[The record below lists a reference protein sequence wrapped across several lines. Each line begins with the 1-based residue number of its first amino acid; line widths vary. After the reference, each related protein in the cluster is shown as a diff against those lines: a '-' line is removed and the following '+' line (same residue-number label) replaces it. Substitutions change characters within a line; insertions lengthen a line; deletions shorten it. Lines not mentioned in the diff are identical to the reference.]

1 MLETKREMGESV
13 SEYTSEDNSRGRE
26 ITRTV
31 EVFDNLSCINQSY
44 WKGIKSFV
52 CVTRSGKI
60 NHKPYQERVYY
71 ICSLKL
77 TAQEFEK
84 RIREHWLIENQNHW
98 IRDVVFREDS
108 SRICSGM
115 AAQNFAIIR
124 SIVLNLLRM
133 NGENSPTKTQRMIAN
148 NINYLLLFCT

>member
-1 MLETKREMGESV
+1 
-13 SEYTSEDNSRGRE
+13 
-26 ITRTV
+26 
-31 EVFDNLSCINQSY
+31 VFDDLSCINQRY
-44 WKGIKSFV
+44 WKGIKSFF
-52 CVTRSGKI
+52 CITRSGKRDQ
-60 NHKPYQERVYY
+60 KLYYERVYY

-98 IRDVVFREDS
+98 IRDVVLREDH
-108 SRICSGM
+108 SRIPSGM

-124 SIVLNLLRM
+124 SVVLNLLRM
-133 NGENSPTKTQRMIAN
+133 NGEHSPTKTQRMIAD

>member
-13 SEYTSEDNSRGRE
+13 SEYTSEDSSRGRE
-26 ITRTV
+26 SRRTV
-31 EVFDNLSCINQSY
+31 EVFDNLSCIHQNY
-44 WKGIKSFV
+44 WKGIKSFI
-52 CVTRSGKI
+52 CVTRSGKR
-60 NHKPYQERVYY
+60 NHLPYHERVYY

-98 IRDVVFREDS
+98 IRDVVFREDY
-108 SRICSGM
+108 SRIRSGM

-124 SIVLNLLRM
+124 SIVLNILRI
-133 NGENSPTKTQRMIAN
+133 NGEHSPTKTQRIIAN